1 MSTAPPDEDA
11 AARITRVEREDI
23 AAFVTSGF
31 ACTGQTEYYAERDA
45 QAVSIAFLHDYV
57 RINHRRLY
65 ARCLAAG
72 LNDFS
77 RAMIVQGLLTE
88 GAPADPEHRAE
99 EADLIAAALGELTP
113 PRVYRLFRRLR
124 RARVNNR
131 RTRATMRRW
140 LAGRDLAFDALKYRG
155 GLKATARHA
164 HLELPAEVG
173 RALYPARK
181 RPFPFE
187 NPLLETWRQAHHD
200 RRRIYDLPMTVAE
213 GLAARFGIDRKTFL
227 EGIESK
233 MTRRERERVQASAQA
248 SGARLDGLDLARMD
262 ITRLVLFG
270 LSRPPDE
277 HAAFTAPL
285 KAAADRIAGRLPRLG
300 RIAAVIDR
308 SRSGR
313 GSREK
318 RNRPLGVG
326 LAVDQVLRAAAARHG
341 DGYSAH
347 WTTSPDSEHD
357 IPLGITP
364 RGQTDL
370 GMPLIAA
377 LAGEPD
383 VVFIISDGYENVGPG
398 SADEVVR
405 VARARL
411 GARAQVIHINPVFDP
426 QTYSPRPLGTHIV
439 TVGVRT
445 ADDLPLALRL
455 ARFVEG
461 VDDRAAFDAW
471 LAARCRRM
479 VERWRARRAERVG
492 EGP

>member
-1 MSTAPPDEDA
+1 MSTAAHREDA
-11 AARITRVEREDI
+11 AARVTRVEREDI
-23 AAFVTSGF
+23 AAFVTSGL
-31 ACTGQTEYYAERDA
+31 ACTGQAEYYTERIA

-77 RAMIVQGLLTE
+77 RGMMVQGLLAA
-88 GAPADPEHRAE
+88 GAPADPAQRAE
-99 EADLIAAALGELTP
+99 EADLIAATLSALPP

-124 RARVNNR
+124 QARVNNR
-131 RTRATMRRW
+131 RTKATMRRW
-140 LAGRDLAFDALKYRG
+140 LTGRDLAFDALKYRG
-155 GLKATARHA
+155 GLKAVARHA

-173 RALYPARK
+173 RALFPSGPRQA
-181 RPFPFE
+181 PFE
-187 NPLLETWRQAHHD
+187 HPLLEAWRQAHHD

-233 MTRRERERVQASAQA
+233 MTRRERERVEASARA
-248 SGARLDGLDLARMD
+248 SGARLDGLDIGRMD
-262 ITRLVLFG
+262 ITRLVLYG
-270 LSRPPDE
+270 LSRPAEE
-277 HAAFTAPL
+277 HADFRAPL
-285 KAAADRIAGRLPRLG
+285 DEAAARVARRLPRLG
-300 RIAAVIDR
+300 RVATVVDR
-308 SRSGR
+308 SRSSR

-326 LAVDQVLRAAAARHG
+326 LAVEQVLRAATARHG

-347 WTTSPDSEHD
+347 WTVSPGSERD
-357 IPLGITP
+357 VPLGIAP

-370 GMPLIAA
+370 AMPLVAA

-383 VVFIISDGYENVGPG
+383 AVFIISDGYENVGPG
-398 SADEVVR
+398 AADEVVR
-405 VARARL
+405 IARARL
-411 GARAQVIHINPVFDP
+411 GSTAPVIHLNPVFDP
-426 QTYSPRPLGTHIV
+426 QTYSPRPLGLHIV

-461 VDDRAAFDAW
+461 VDDRADFEGW
-471 LAARCRRM
+471 LVARGRRM
-479 VERWRARRAERVG
+479 VERWRARAG
-492 EGP
+492 EAPR